1 MNKLFIALKIG
12 FFILSFSPILVGAQF
27 DTPVAKDTVFVEE
40 PVYGE
45 LVKARFKNHTF
56 NEFCNENF
64 RYPIR
69 CMDEGISGATIVR
82 FVVEKDGSVSN
93 FKIMKPCPQCKEFEL
108 EAIRVVK
115 MSSKLWIPAEV
126 NGKVVRSYYE
136 LPLSFK
142 MD

>member
-1 MNKLFIALKIG
+1 MNRTFNVLKSGLFILL
-12 FFILSFSPILVGAQF
+12 FNPVILAAQF

-40 PVYGE
+40 PIYGE
-45 LVKARFKNHTF
+45 LVKAQFKNRTF
-56 NEFCNENF
+56 NEFCNEFF
-64 RYPIR
+64 RYPMR
-69 CMDEGISGATIVR
+69 CMDDGISGATIVR

-93 FKIMKPCPQCKEFEL
+93 LKIVKPCPQCKEFEL

-115 MSSKLWIPAEV
+115 MSSKLWIPAEI